1 MGFCCLLLDTATYRL
16 GGYRFTKVS
25 HASVLAGPDKLGIWT
40 PIDCIMTWSW
50 DHLPYIPIVSFFLNL
65 FVSTQCC
72 SWYWAWWKWNRVM
85 VSNVLWKSSCFA
97 AIYLQVCKPCA
108 PGSAQPSGAALKC
121 EPCPSLAGS
130 LGLWLASHGIF
141 EGRIFASKILEKN
154 DPIHEPTF
162 TSHSHHIK
170 HFCKI
175 VYYNCLAFSSI
186 VTGHFRRAG
195 CFFWPWP
202 LFFELVHVF

>member
-1 MGFCCLLLDTATYRL
+1 
-16 GGYRFTKVS
+16 
-25 HASVLAGPDKLGIWT
+25 
-40 PIDCIMTWSW
+40 MTWSL

-121 EPCPSLAGS
+121 EPCPSLAGARVVTCEQRNLRRPNFREQNTGKKWS
-130 LGLWLASHGIF
+130 NPRTH
-141 EGRIFASKILEKN
+141 
-154 DPIHEPTF
+154 IHITF

-170 HFCKI
+170 HFCKT

-202 LFFELVHVF
+202 LFLNLYMFFRPGHGHQRIKHSKAAEG